1 MKKLFAFLMAV
12 TMLFALTACGGT
24 AKVPET
30 TAPAVTTS
38 GTTAAPTTEAP
49 NEAPT
54 TVPTEPATAFD
65 GGWAGAE
72 YEMPIPKPPF
82 TQFTVQ
88 APDGMYMITAT
99 DPEEIGQLTM
109 EDVAD
114 YCDLLKSIFDFTNI
128 QKDGEYENR
137 YGEVKYGLGAA
148 TADGMVVELDYGSG
162 SDDSDPSFMI
172 LVVFE

>member
-24 AKVPET
+24 EKAPET

-49 NEAPT
+49 TEAPT

-72 YEMPIPKPPF
+72 YEMLIN
-82 TQFTVQ
+82 TLYEEVQ
-88 APDGMYMITAT
+88 
-99 DPEEIGQLTM
+99 
-109 EDVAD
+109 
-114 YCDLLKSIFDFTNI
+114 
-128 QKDGEYENR
+128 
-137 YGEVKYGLGAA
+137 
-148 TADGMVVELDYGSG
+148 
-162 SDDSDPSFMI
+162 
-172 LVVFE
+172 